1 MYYNFGVFFFQLF
14 QFDFLRLLYYISLL
28 ENKFFN
34 EVFFNFKILAQK
46 VKEIYEDFIKHKK
59 FKTGKLTDL
68 KAKQYRDSDIP
79 EQLAGSLKF
88 AP

>member
-1 MYYNFGVFFFQLF
+1 MGFFFQLF
-14 QFDFLRLLYYISLL
+14 QFDFLRLLYNISLL

-34 EVFFNFKILAQK
+34 EVIFNFKILAQK

>member
-1 MYYNFGVFFFQLF
+1 MYYNFVFCIIIF
-14 QFDFLRLLYYISLL
+14 QFDFLKLLYYISLL

>member
-1 MYYNFGVFFFQLF
+1 MGFLFQLF
-14 QFDFLRLLYYISLL
+14 QIDFHRLLYYISLL

>member
-1 MYYNFGVFFFQLF
+1 MYYNFGGFFQLF
-14 QFDFLRLLYYISLL
+14 QFDFLRLLYYISLF

>member
-1 MYYNFGVFFFQLF
+1 MYYNFGGFFFQLF

>member
-1 MYYNFGVFFFQLF
+1 MYYNFGVFFQLF

>member
-1 MYYNFGVFFFQLF
+1 MGFFFQLF
-14 QFDFLRLLYYISLL
+14 QIDFHRLLYYISLL
-28 ENKFFN
+28 ENKFSN
-34 EVFFNFKILAQK
+34 EVFFNFKILALK

>member
-1 MYYNFGVFFFQLF
+1 MGFFFQLF
-14 QFDFLRLLYYISLL
+14 QIDFHRLLYYISLL

-34 EVFFNFKILAQK
+34 EVFFNFKILALK

>member
-1 MYYNFGVFFFQLF
+1 MYYNFGFFFQLF
-14 QFDFLRLLYYISLL
+14 QFDFLKLLHYISLL